1 MPRERIAT
9 FLAVVFAVFILT
21 LILLAD
27 RGTLPPLMRAAHDFP
42 GGDKAGHV
50 ILFGLLNFFVTRAIA
65 PPPPSRTSKRAA
77 LTAGLILALAVA
89 AEEFSQRYFASR
101 TFDLVD
107 LLASYLGL
115 FLGGWLAMRTKIFP

>member
-1 MPRERIAT
+1 MPHNRTALTAIFFAA
-9 FLAVVFAVFILT
+9 FLFAIIV
-21 LILLAD
+21 LAD
-27 RGTLPPLMRAAHDFP
+27 RGALPRWARAVHDFP
-42 GGDKAGHV
+42 GGDKAGHA
-50 ILFGLLNFFVTRAIA
+50 ILFGLLNYFVTRAVA

-107 LLASYLGL
+107 LFASYLGL
-115 FLGGWLAMRTKIFP
+115 SVGGWLAMRTKISP